1 MGQKSSQMT
10 GEEES
15 FPEAPHLSP
24 VMEFSKKKKKS
35 RSKRRSSPLHAVGD
49 GLEAEDHPDLPP
61 LEDADESAPK
71 RKRDSEPAEPKK
83 KKKKR
88 HAPKDNITV
97 TMPSSPGSNGV
108 SFTAVNQARPVPES
122 QQVPPSSQP
131 ENSPTPS
138 RASPD
143 QNGEE
148 PITPQPVQHV
158 PSRPTSAS
166 QEPSGERDS
175 STPNAEE
182 KKRKANR
189 RSRRGKNDMKVGF
202 FTDEEVQRMEGFKL
216 AFCAEH
222 QIEGPQFDM
231 LVQFSQRGP
240 EKEFPL
246 ENASINKAEFWSRI
260 LGTLPDRE
268 KRSVYRFMRRH
279 FQASGQKAHD
289 WTPEQ
294 DKEFIQLVA
303 QMGPK
308 WKEIANMLGRSD
320 DDVTQR
326 WKNRLEHRDKM
337 RHGAWEEP
345 EIRLLLEVIE
355 GMWRGL
361 KQTVPESCGKDMFEM
376 DDKLLAWGSVSDAMG
391 NIRSRQQ
398 CADRYRKLRS
408 HVRGLRVRSGDPNAM
423 PDLADTAKKNASWN
437 KRFMVKDQA
446 ISLEYVQ
453 DEGSDE
459 DSVGDDVPAESQ
471 SLRRGFSMTEEN
483 AALASSQ
490 GKKEAQAALASMSQ
504 ENAKSESEV
513 QATAATDNQPPVV
526 SSAKKSKKRKHA
538 ETNTTEAEAPS
549 SPAPEADNGEQPE
562 KKRKKK
568 KKHSEATEAEVNRED
583 ANTAVTAAAEDAEH
597 AENGE
602 KRKKKKK
609 KSRKSAASELNG
621 VSDNEQEPAPEPEP
635 EVEPTESI
643 KKRKKK
649 SKKNK
654 DNAIGLPAAE
664 ESDDEETN
672 IGRSQAY
679 ELSSTYAPP
688 PPMSP
693 LGNAVDDQEDVKV
706 DLENVDSEMQY
717 GSDSSDEDSEV
728 SVKEYGSESD

>member
-1 MGQKSSQMT
+1 
-10 GEEES
+10 
-15 FPEAPHLSP
+15 
-24 VMEFSKKKKKS
+24 
-35 RSKRRSSPLHAVGD
+35 
-49 GLEAEDHPDLPP
+49 
-61 LEDADESAPK
+61 
-71 RKRDSEPAEPKK
+71 
-83 KKKKR
+83 
-88 HAPKDNITV
+88 
-97 TMPSSPGSNGV
+97 
-108 SFTAVNQARPVPES
+108 
-122 QQVPPSSQP
+122 
-131 ENSPTPS
+131 
-138 RASPD
+138 
-143 QNGEE
+143 
-148 PITPQPVQHV
+148 
-158 PSRPTSAS
+158 
-166 QEPSGERDS
+166 
-175 STPNAEE
+175 
-182 KKRKANR
+182 
-189 RSRRGKNDMKVGF
+189 MKIGF

-222 QIEGPQFDM
+222 RIEGPQFDM
-231 LVQFSQRGP
+231 LVQYSQRGP

-246 ENASINKAEFWSRI
+246 DNASINKADFWSRI

-279 FQASGQKAHD
+279 FQASGQKAHV

-345 EIRLLLEVIE
+345 EIRLLLEVVE
-355 GMWRGL
+355 GMWKGL
-361 KQTVPESCGKDMFEM
+361 KQTVPESCGKDMFDM
-376 DDKLLAWGSVSDAMG
+376 DDKLLAWGSVSDAIG

-408 HVRGLRVRSGDPNAM
+408 HVQGLRARSGDPNAM

-446 ISLEYVQ
+446 ISREYVQ

-459 DSVGDDVPAESQ
+459 GSVGDDIPAEPQ
-471 SLRRGFSMTEEN
+471 SLRRGFSMTEDI

-504 ENAKSESEV
+504 ENAESEPEI
-513 QATAATDNQPPVV
+513 QATTATDDQPPVV

-549 SPAPEADNGEQPE
+549 SPAPEKKKKKKSKKIDEQAEGERADNGEKP
-562 KKRKKK
+562 KKRKKTK
-568 KKHSEATEAEVNRED
+568 KKHSEASEAAVQQED
-583 ANTAVTAAAEDAEH
+583 ANTAVAAAAENAKH
-597 AENGE
+597 ADNGE
-602 KRKKKKK
+602 KKKKKKK
-609 KSRKSAASELNG
+609 KSRKSTASEPNG
-621 VSDNEQEPAPEPEP
+621 VSDHEQEPEPEP
-635 EVEPTESI
+635 AEST
-643 KKRKKK
+643 KKHKKK

-654 DNAIGLPAAE
+654 DKTADLPAA
-664 ESDDEETN
+664 DERDAGETN
-672 IGRSQAY
+672 IGNSPAY
-679 ELSSTYAPP
+679 EVSPPSAPA

-693 LGNAVDDQEDVKV
+693 LGNAVDDQDDVKI
-706 DLENVDSEMQY
+706 DFTSPDSELQY
-717 GSDSSDEDSEV
+717 GSDSSDVDSDEV